1 MQDVFP
7 GAVFWLTWAF
17 YFCGIFRAITFQLL
31 SNDCKFLYP
40 FCNAKQF
47 NHKSN
52 NQCSFLSHSVSLW
65 TLNNCLPFLLML
77 LLESRF
83 QFLTKPECLLTS
95 YRLIIAT
102 YVGWVCWWFS
112 PVLQEVIL
120 QVLWFS
126 LSSKIN
132 TFKFQ
137 FVLECTDIHFSEF
150 LRIP

>member
-83 QFLTKPECLLTS
+83 QFLTEPECLLTS
-95 YRLIIAT
+95 YRLSNNNYCPICGLSLLIVLSCSSRGHSPGT
-102 YVGWVCWWFS
+102 LVFPSPQKSTLSNFS
-112 PVLQEVIL
+112 SFWNAQIYISV
-120 QVLWFS
+120 
-126 LSSKIN
+126 SS
-132 TFKFQ
+132 
-137 FVLECTDIHFSEF
+137 
-150 LRIP
+150 